1 MRVLTRVAIAIAAL
15 ALFPAIG
22 AAQQPARQRPQAAAG
37 QAQQRVERLTER
49 LSTLRARQQEL
60 RGARGQ
66 MSEPGQRRAAVR
78 AHRRGQL
85 QIQRI
90 QRQLRHLRRQIR

>member
-1 MRVLTRVAIAIAAL
+1 MRMLTRVAIAVAAL

-22 AAQQPARQRPQAAAG
+22 AAQQPARQPPQAAAA
-37 QAQQRVERLTER
+37 QARQRVERLTVR

-60 RGARGQ
+60 RSARGQ
-66 MSEPGQRRAAVR
+66 MSDAGQRRAAVR
-78 AHRRGQL
+78 AHRHGQF

>member
-1 MRVLTRVAIAIAAL
+1 MLTRVAVAVAVL

-22 AAQQPARQRPQAAAG
+22 AAQQPARQRPQATAG

-49 LSTLRARQQEL
+49 LATLKASQQER
-60 RGARGQ
+60 RGTRGQ
-66 MSEPGQRRAAVR
+66 MADPGQRRAAVR
-78 AHRRGQL
+78 AHRRGQF